1 MGSAM
6 AKHLPKRRITT
17 FGRTWS
23 LNAGPWNAKEHALI
37 VVAYWGSNYT
47 AYGLGPLS
55 AMELYYDKKMN
66 AGWAIMFL
74 ITTQLM
80 GYGFAGLYRDILVRP
95 PQMYYPGVLPNV
107 TVFNTLHRN
116 PSVTAKS
123 LKFFCIV
130 TICAFSY
137 QWFPSLIWPMLS
149 SLPLLCYMGPTS
161 WKVFLLASGTYGF
174 GILDL
179 SFDWNYAS
187 FFSPLYT
194 PLWANANRFV
204 GAFLTCW
211 LLYPIMYFANT
222 FGGQRFAP
230 MSSGTWDKNGSKYDI
245 ALVLT
250 SSYTLNQTAMDSY
263 SNPYWSGSYAM
274 HFFWGFAS
282 STGVLVYAVLF
293 HGRSSWESIRD
304 AWHNKRTDYDD
315 PYVRLT
321 ANLPRVPNSWYII
334 LLVTC
339 LAVALGQLYGAEMQL
354 PWWGL
359 ILITAIS
366 ALFTFPSGILFGLS
380 NMQVGMEYLAEL
392 LAGALFP
399 GQPMAV
405 LTCTVYGRQ
414 ILSQCL
420 NMISDM
426 KFGFYMKI
434 PERELFC
441 AQVYGTLL
449 GPFVNYACM
458 RLIIDTQGP
467 KLTGEVAS
475 TAWNAL
481 KTKNFYSLSVIW
493 GVLGPEVFFGQ
504 SSEYGWIY
512 YGFLIGPIAVFT
524 VWCIHRWAPHREIP
538 TYINPVVIFHGATL
552 FPIYTTTNLM
562 TSAIVALFFAG
573 YVYRCHPAWFR
584 KYNYL
589 LGAGLDCGSQLAQT
603 VMVLAINIPNIAM
616 PEWWGN
622 NGHAVDRCF
631 PPGNLPAQALN

>member
-1 MGSAM
+1 M
-6 AKHLPKRRITT
+6 
-17 FGRTWS
+17 
-23 LNAGPWNAKEHALI
+23 NASPWNAKEHALI

-74 ITTQLM
+74 MTTQLM

-130 TICAFSY
+130 TICAFGY
-137 QWFPSLIWPMLS
+137 QWFPSFIWPMLS
-149 SLPLLCYMGPTS
+149 SLPLLCYLGPTS
-161 WKVFLLASGTYGF
+161 WKVFLLGSGTYGF

-204 GAFLTCW
+204 GALLTCW
-211 LLYPIMYFANT
+211 VLYPIMYFTNT
-222 FGGQRFAP
+222 LGAQRFAP
-230 MSSGTWDKNGSKYDI
+230 MSSGTWDETGSRYDI
-245 ALVLT
+245 SSVLT
-250 SSYTLNQTAMDSY
+250 RNYTLNQTAMDSY
-263 SNPYWSGSYAM
+263 SKPYWSGSYAM

-293 HGRSSWESIRD
+293 HGLASWEYIRD
-304 AWHNKRTDYDD
+304 SWKNKPTDYDD
-315 PYVRLT
+315 PYLRLT
-321 ANLPRVPNSWYII
+321 AHLPRVPKSWYII

-339 LAVALGQLYGAEMQL
+339 LAVSLGQLYGADMQL
-354 PWWGL
+354 PWWGFL
-359 ILITAIS
+359 LITAIS
-366 ALFTFPSGILFGLS
+366 ALFTFPSGIMFGLS

-414 ILSQCL
+414 ILAQCL
-420 NMISDM
+420 NMVSDI

-441 AQVYGTLL
+441 AQVYGTML

-493 GVLGPEVFFGQ
+493 GVLGPKAFFGQ

-512 YGFLIGPIAVFT
+512 YGFLLGPLAVLM
-524 VWCIHRWAPHREIP
+524 VWCIHRWAPHCEIE
-538 TYINPVVIFHGATL
+538 TYVNPVVIFHGATL

-562 TSAIVALFFAG
+562 TSAMVAFFFTG

-603 VMVLAINIPNIAM
+603 VMVFAITIPNIVM

-622 NGHAVDRCF
+622 NRVAVDRCF
-631 PPGNLPAQALN
+631 PPGDLPAQALN